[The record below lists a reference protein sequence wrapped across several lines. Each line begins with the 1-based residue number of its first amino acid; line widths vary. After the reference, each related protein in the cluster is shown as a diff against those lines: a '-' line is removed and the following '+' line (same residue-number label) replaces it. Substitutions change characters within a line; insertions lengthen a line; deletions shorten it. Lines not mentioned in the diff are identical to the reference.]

1 MKKKQIVA
9 GIVMGS
15 CLLFLLAGCSDTL
28 SRSFYTHHP
37 RDLQSVEQVWGQPVN
52 VVTLDNGIEKR
63 TYSVQTP
70 YTDLKYRYFLFKNG
84 RVLASGITDTGPVAA
99 QEKATESVAFTPSD
113 LSKAF
118 YERHPTT
125 VAHLDQTWGAPA
137 CVEDAEDGNQYRV
150 YAIDTPYADFRY
162 RKFVVRD
169 DRVVASYLA
178 PEESCGMETEPV
190 FHDIEINE
198 LSHRY
203 YAAHPMTLEAVETVW
218 GRPVFVRKS
227 EKGLEKRIYRLQVP
241 SDAAFAYR
249 FFIVENGMVVSSG
262 VTDTVNTTVE

>member
-1 MKKKQIVA
+1 MKKKQIAA

-15 CLLFLLAGCSDTL
+15 CLLFVLAGCSDTL

-37 RDLQSVEQVWGQPVN
+37 RDLQSIEQVWGQPVN
-52 VVTLDNGIEKR
+52 VVPLENGIEKR
-63 TYSVQTP
+63 TYAIQSP
-70 YTDLKYRYFLFKNG
+70 YTDLKYRYFLFKNDK
-84 RVLASGITDTGPVAA
+84 VLASGITDTGPVATH
-99 QEKATESVAFTPSD
+99 EKAAESVAFSPSD
-113 LSKAF
+113 LSKSF
-118 YERHPTT
+118 YARHPTA
-125 VAHLDQTWGAPA
+125 VDHLDQTWGTPI
-137 CVEDAEDGNQYRV
+137 CIEDAADGNQYRV
-150 YAIDTPYADFRY
+150 YEIDTPYADFRY

-169 DRVVASYLA
+169 GQVVASYLA
-178 PEESCGMETEPV
+178 PGESCGIEPEPV

-203 YAAHPMTLEAVETVW
+203 YAAHPMTLEAVESVW

-249 FFIVENGMVVSSG
+249 FFIVENSRVVSSG
-262 VTDTVNTTVE
+262 ITDTVNTTVE

>member
-1 MKKKQIVA
+1 MTPKQIVA

-15 CLLFLLAGCSDTL
+15 CFLLALAGCSDRL
-28 SRSFYTHHP
+28 SRSFYADHP
-37 RDLQSVEQVWGQPVN
+37 RSLQSVERVWGQPVKIAA
-52 VVTLDNGIEKR
+52 LDKGVEKR
-63 TYSVQTP
+63 TYAIQSP
-70 YTDLKYRYFLFKNG
+70 YTDLKYRYFLFKNDK
-84 RVLASGITDTGPVAA
+84 VLASGITDTGPVAA
-99 QEKATESVAFTPSD
+99 HAKAAGSVAFAPSG

-118 YERHPTT
+118 YARHPTT
-125 VAHLDQTWGAPA
+125 VDHLDRTWGNPL

-178 PEESCGMETEPV
+178 PEESCGMEPEPAI
-190 FHDIEINE
+190 HDIEINE

-227 EKGLEKRIYRLQVP
+227 EKGLEKRIYRLKVP
-241 SDAAFAYR
+241 SDTAFGFR

-262 VTDTVNTTVE
+262 ITDTVNTTVE

>member
-1 MKKKQIVA
+1 MKKKQIVT
-9 GIVMGS
+9 GIIMGS
-15 CLLFLLAGCSDTL
+15 CLLFLLSGCSDSL

-37 RDLQSVEQVWGQPVN
+37 RNLQSVEQVWGQPVN

-63 TYSVQTP
+63 TYAIQSP
-70 YTDLKYRYFLFKNG
+70 YTDLKYRYFLFKNDK
-84 RVLASGITDTGPVAA
+84 VLASGITDTGPVAA
-99 QEKATESVAFTPSD
+99 HEEVPASVAFAPSD

-118 YERHPTT
+118 YARHPTT
-125 VAHLDQTWGAPA
+125 VAHLDQTWGAPI
-137 CVEDAEDGNQYRV
+137 CVEDADDGNQYRV

-162 RKFVVRD
+162 RKFVVKG

-178 PEESCGMETEPV
+178 PGQSCGMETEPV
-190 FHDIEINE
+190 FQDIEINE

-203 YAAHPMTLEAVETVW
+203 YAAHPMTLKAVESVW

-227 EKGLEKRIYRLQVP
+227 EKGLEKRIYRLQIP
-241 SDAAFAYR
+241 SDAAFDFR

-262 VTDTVNTTVE
+262 IADTVNTTVK

>member
-15 CLLFLLAGCSDTL
+15 CLLFILVGCSNTL

-37 RDLQSVEQVWGQPVN
+37 RNLQSVEQVWGQPVN
-52 VVTLDNGIEKR
+52 VVSLENGIEKR
-63 TYSVQTP
+63 TYAIQTP

-84 RVLASGITDTGPVAA
+84 RVLASGITDTGPVAV
-99 QEKATESVAFTPSD
+99 QEKATETIAFAPSD

-118 YERHPTT
+118 YDRNPTT
-125 VAHLDQTWGAPA
+125 VVHLDQTWGTPV
-137 CVEDAEDGNQYRV
+137 CVEDAKDGNQYRV

-178 PEESCGMETEPV
+178 PEDSCGMETEPV

-203 YAAHPMTLEAVETVW
+203 YTAHPMTLEAVETVW
-218 GRPVFVRKS
+218 GRPVFVRES
-227 EKGLEKRIYRLQVP
+227 QKGLEKRIYHLQVP

-249 FFIVENGMVVSSG
+249 FFIVEDGMVVSSG
-262 VTDTVNTTVE
+262 ITDTVNTTVE

>member
-1 MKKKQIVA
+1 MKKKQIGA

-15 CLLFLLAGCSDTL
+15 CLLILLVGCSDSL

-37 RDLQSVEQVWGQPVN
+37 RNLQSVEQAWGQPVN
-52 VVTLDNGIEKR
+52 VVPLDNGIEKR

-84 RVLASGITDTGPVAA
+84 RVLASGITDTGPAA
-99 QEKATESVAFTPSD
+99 SHEKAIETVAFAPSD

-118 YERHPTT
+118 YKHHPTT
-125 VAHLDQTWGAPA
+125 VVHLNRTWGAPI

-150 YAIDTPYADFRY
+150 YAIDTPYADFSY
-162 RKFVVRD
+162 RKFVVKD
-169 DRVVASYLA
+169 NRVVASYLA
-178 PEESCGMETEPV
+178 PEESCGMEPEPAIQ
-190 FHDIEINE
+190 DIEINE

-262 VTDTVNTTVE
+262 ITDTVDTTVE